1 MQFKWDFSH
10 VGWWYSPK
18 SHGQSYKN
26 SNTKNEK
33 PSFELLSGCPRDS
46 QNIIIYCYYPWWRH
60 YFLWPQN
67 LELSSGSDL
76 KASSLRNSFHPT
88 RRQRAS
94 FQRREAAHSPIQLC
108 LWKHQP
114 ARTASLRYYIHTYL
128 DGDQQHFHRTWCQ
141 INRRETE
148 VWVIRLSSQNKDLW

>member
-1 MQFKWDFSH
+1 MRFFPYGLMVLPQEPWTILQKLQHQEWEAFFWRL
-10 VGWWYSPK
+10 
-18 SHGQSYKN
+18 
-26 SNTKNEK
+26 
-33 PSFELLSGCPRDS
+33 LLSGCPRDS
-46 QNIIIYCYYPWWRH
+46 QNIIIYCYYPWWRR

-76 KASSLRNSFHPT
+76 KASSLRNSFHLT

-114 ARTASLRYYIHTYL
+114 ARTATLRYNIHTYL